1 MDRALIDLVVSLA
14 HQGVKGDSRAFQL
27 RLRRAVSRFRD
38 SEPELAG
45 RLIGVLSEGAA
56 PTRETY
62 AFQSQIEH
70 VHADLNEASDG
81 AMTGIG
87 RTPKTRRE
95 SAPAQRFTFDT
106 SVPSQVPVDSDS
118 RQTLVTVANP
128 AIDETE
134 CPAWTESVGAPI
146 GQLVREWDLAGE
158 LRENGLSPSRSVLM
172 EGPPGVGKTMTANW
186 IAARLGLPLVTL
198 DLSTV
203 MSSFL
208 GKTGNNIRAVIDF
221 ARSFPC
227 VLLLDEF
234 DSIAKRRDDE
244 TDVGE
249 LKRLVTVLLQSV
261 DSWPDTSL
269 LIAATNHEE
278 LLDPAVWRRFDLVL
292 RFDLPDVSAIEKF
305 MVSRGVK
312 SDFAHAASALIRGQT
327 YARIEKI
334 LNIARKASVLD
345 RQSFEECL
353 CQAIVAQMKDSLA
366 DDNVLTLQLISLH
379 LQGLSQRAIAAHL
392 GVAHTTVG
400 RHIKAIFGGT
410 DG

>member
-1 MDRALIDLVVSLA
+1 MDHALIDLVVSLA

-27 RLRRAVSRFRD
+27 RLRRAVSRLRD
-38 SEPELAG
+38 AEPELAG
-45 RLIGVLSEGAA
+45 RLIDVLSEGTA
-56 PTRETY
+56 PTREVY
-62 AFQSQIEH
+62 AFQSEVEH
-70 VHADLNEASDG
+70 GRDRAGGTGAGGAPDG
-81 AMTGIG
+81 PLKA
-87 RTPKTRRE
+87 RRE
-95 SAPAQRFTFDT
+95 VAPTQSFAVESGIPT
-106 SVPSQVPVDSDS
+106 QVPVDGDS
-118 RQTLVTVANP
+118 RQTLVTVTNP
-128 AIDETE
+128 TIEEAE
-134 CPAWTESVGAPI
+134 CPAWAESVGVPVS
-146 GQLVREWDLAGE
+146 QLIREWDLASE
-158 LRENGLSPSRSVLM
+158 LRDNGLSPSKSVLM
-172 EGPPGVGKTMTANW
+172 EGPPGVGKTMTATW
-186 IAARLGLPLVTL
+186 IAARLQLPLLTL

-292 RFDLPDVSAIEKF
+292 SFDLPDATAIEKF
-305 MVSRGVK
+305 MISRGVK
-312 SDFAHAASALIRGQT
+312 ADFSRVASALLRGQT

-345 RQSFEECL
+345 RRSYEECL
-353 CQAIVAQMKDSLA
+353 CQAIVAQMKKSLA
-366 DDNVLTLQLISLH
+366 DDDAMELELISLH
-379 LQGLSQRAIAAHL
+379 LQGLSQRAIAARL
-392 GVAHTTVG
+392 KMAHTTVG
-400 RHIKAIFGGT
+400 RHIKAIFGEQ
-410 DG
+410 DGR